1 MPKPVP
7 VPRPASLRPAT
18 PVVPP
23 VYHPRAALPVQAK
36 LAPSPP
42 RPQPSVPQAF
52 KPQARAAAVPLPAGP
67 SVMIQRAENVP
78 KSIGY
83 SSIALHYSAE
93 QIALAAQQ
101 TGHDTGYTGHQSGGP
116 GDGMNSGTVKA
127 NKDIVEQL
135 KKNVAKEKRDKKKG
149 PVKQESAK
157 SARWRAIN
165 KGKLLMTDALKPNSI
180 GWGRFPGERGA
191 RLPALPHHT
200 HAARHAARRPVDPR
214 RCRGL
219 HRLLGSN
226 AGSRTGHGVRQVNP
240 SCNPLAAH
248 SIRLAV

>member
-1 MPKPVP
+1 
-7 VPRPASLRPAT
+7 
-18 PVVPP
+18 
-23 VYHPRAALPVQAK
+23 
-36 LAPSPP
+36 
-42 RPQPSVPQAF
+42 
-52 KPQARAAAVPLPAGP
+52 
-67 SVMIQRAENVP
+67 MIQRAENVP

-135 KKNVAKEKRDKKKG
+135 KKNVAKEKHDKKKG

-180 GWGRFPGERGA
+180 GRPASLAKGA
-191 RLPALPHHT
+191 RDYQLYLT
-200 HAARHAARRPVDPR
+200 T
-214 RCRGL
+214 
-219 HRLLGSN
+219 
-226 AGSRTGHGVRQVNP
+226 RTQPGTPPDDQLTPEDVEDCTDYWDRMQEAEQVMEYDQ
-240 SCNPLAAH
+240 
-248 SIRLAV
+248 